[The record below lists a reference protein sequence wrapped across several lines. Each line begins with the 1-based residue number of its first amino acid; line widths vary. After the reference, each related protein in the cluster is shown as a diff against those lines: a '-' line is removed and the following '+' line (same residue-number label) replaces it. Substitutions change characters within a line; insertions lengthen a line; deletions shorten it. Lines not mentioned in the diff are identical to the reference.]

1 MTASPKNF
9 DISGPLAN
17 QNALLNSLYDI
28 DDIRQASFKNIL
40 LLLYIATWLTTI
52 ILITFLSDAPR
63 DLLWLNILL
72 MMFCGVIWWLN
83 GSIPHWTP
91 YLLITIMWIFTM
103 LGSLL
108 IHDPLILF
116 GLSVVIIL
124 SSNLTAVPMQ
134 LTVAILST
142 IFIARFYTLDEKTF
156 GPFIFIWISLAA
168 SFLSQRGLIRALDI
182 SNRYQLYA
190 IDQMKKAREQR
201 AELAKMTH
209 ALLSSQEN
217 LRNANAQLR
226 YARDFAEEARKL
238 KAQFAANVSHEL
250 RTPIN
255 LIVGFSEMIATAP
268 EAYGTQLPSVY
279 RPDIQAIYRNATH
292 LQNLINDI
300 LDISQI
306 EAAKLAIIKE
316 ETQPKQVI
324 EEAALIAGSLIKSKN
339 LRFCVELPPDLPTI
353 RMDRT
358 RIRQVILNLLANA
371 VRFTNEGVIT
381 LSASVDEHVLTLSVS
396 DTGQG
401 IPAHE
406 LNRVFEEFYQV
417 DGNFSRKNGG
427 TGLGLAL
434 SKQFII
440 QHGGRMWI
448 ESEGIPGQGATCSF
462 TLPLT
467 DTVYYP
473 LHDLGHTPQ
482 PSTVIHNIL
491 VWDDDPAIL
500 QLFKGYSQDHQVK
513 GYTDAT
519 KIIQSVAELH
529 PVAVIAGS
537 HMPTDDLEAAIQ
549 HVSPETALIKCP
561 MPSGR
566 RAVQAIGLSDYLVK
580 PVSRQALLDALE
592 HIGTD
597 LDKVLIVDDDW
608 DVLRMLTRFLQTAKQ
623 SYTVNTASGGLAGL
637 EIMRQDPPDVVVLD
651 ILMPDV
657 DGFTVIE
664 HMKADPFLK
673 DIPVIVVSAR
683 GATEAITQSVEGK
696 ITIQREIGFQPIEL
710 VSCIE
715 ALASNLMLPTAPKS

>member
-1 MTASPKNF
+1 MAASPQKI
-9 DISGPLAN
+9 DIPVPLAN
-17 QNALLNSLYDI
+17 TLYDL
-28 DDIRQASFKNIL
+28 DDIRQESFKNIL

-52 ILITFLSDAPR
+52 VLITFLPDAPR
-63 DLLWLNILL
+63 DLLWLDILL
-72 MMFCGVIWWLN
+72 MMLCGVIWWLN
-83 GSIPHWTP
+83 GTIPHWTP
-91 YLLITIMWIFTM
+91 YLLITTIWIFTIM
-103 LGSLL
+103 GSLL
-108 IHDPLILF
+108 IHDSLILF
-116 GLSVVIIL
+116 GLAVVIIL
-124 SSNLTAVPMQ
+124 SSNLTALPMQ
-134 LTVAILST
+134 LAVAMLST
-142 IFIARFYTLDEKTF
+142 LFIARFYGLDEKTF
-156 GPFIFIWISLAA
+156 GPFIFIWISLTT
-168 SFLSQRGLIRALDI
+168 SFLSQRGLIHALDI

-190 IDQMKKAREQR
+190 IDQMRKAREQR
-201 AELAKMTH
+201 AELAKMTQ

-217 LRNANAQLR
+217 LRNVNAQLR
-226 YARDFAEEARKL
+226 YARDSAEEARKL

-255 LIVGFSEMIATAP
+255 LIVGFSEMIAMAP
-268 EAYGTQLPSVY
+268 EAYGTQLPSAY
-279 RPDIQAIYRNATH
+279 RPDIQTIYRNATH

-316 ETQPKQVI
+316 ESQPKQVI
-324 EEAALIAGSLIKSKN
+324 EEAALIARSLIESKK
-339 LRFCVELPPDLPTI
+339 LHFRVDLPPSLPRI
-353 RMDRT
+353 RIDRT

-371 VRFTNEGVIT
+371 VRFTTEGTIT
-381 LSASVDEHVLTLSVS
+381 LSATIDEHVMTVSVS

-401 IPAHE
+401 IPANE

-448 ESEGIPGQGATCSF
+448 ESEGIPGKGATCSF
-462 TLPLT
+462 TLPLA

-473 LHDLGHTPQ
+473 LHDPEHTPQ
-482 PSTVIHNIL
+482 PSTIVHNIL
-491 VWDDDPAIL
+491 IWDDDPAIL
-500 QLFKGYSQDHQVK
+500 QLFKGYSQEHHVK
-513 GYTDAT
+513 GCTDAAG
-519 KIIQSVAELH
+519 IIQSVVELH
-529 PVAVIAGS
+529 PIAVIAGA
-537 HMPTDDLEAAIQ
+537 HMPTEDLEAMIQ
-549 HVSPETALIKCP
+549 HVSPETAFIKCP

-580 PVSRQALLDALE
+580 PVSRQAISDALD
-592 HIGTD
+592 HIGND
-597 LDKVLIVDDDW
+597 LEKVLIVDDDW

-623 SYTVNTASGGLAGL
+623 KYTVNTASGGLAGL
-637 EIMRQDPPDVVVLD
+637 DVMRQDPPDVVVLD

-683 GATEAITQSVEGK
+683 GATEAITQSVAGK

-715 ALASNLMLPTAPKS
+715 ALASNLIIPTAPRS